1 MCVGQGASSPWP
13 SCPWG
18 GGAAPLP
25 VQDGADV
32 RAGADGEEQ
41 RPSLQG
47 SAEKAL
53 QAGGDHRTGAPP
65 AAGPAENTFQ
75 AGEAG
80 DQVLVGGGAQGGR
93 GGSQEQSQGLG
104 GSPAGVSRS
113 LTSMSAAAT

>member
-13 SCPWG
+13 SCPQG

-53 QAGGDHRTGAPP
+53 QAGGDHRAGAPP

-93 GGSQEQSQGLG
+93 GGSQGQSLGLG
-104 GSPAGVSRS
+104 GSPTGASRS